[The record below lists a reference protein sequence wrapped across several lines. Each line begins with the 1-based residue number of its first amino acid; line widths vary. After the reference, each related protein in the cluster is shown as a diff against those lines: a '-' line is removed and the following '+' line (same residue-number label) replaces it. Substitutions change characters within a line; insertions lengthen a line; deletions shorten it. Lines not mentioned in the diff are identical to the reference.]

1 MTIRQYKINKNLFRG
16 ENMKISKTLKG
27 ILDSMNRPHVEP
39 FTVERLN
46 RKTGKIEHGHM
57 VPTSV
62 DGYYTFLPC
71 MH

>member
-1 MTIRQYKINKNLFRG
+1 
-16 ENMKISKTLKG
+16 MKISKTLTE

-46 RKTGKIEHGHM
+46 RKTGKIEHVHM

-62 DGYYTFLPC
+62 DGYYTFLPY